1 MNLYEKK
8 YTVEK
13 IRPTT
18 KSPISSNNF
27 YFKRLM
33 VDKNIIQVQFDI
45 DKGDETKHVIKYT
58 PIFNIDLDKKN
69 TYEIIPTTLNE
80 SELYYL
86 IYIDLNLVLDDAIN
100 KSYIT
105 DNDKF
110 SFRKVTNTFN
120 KIDIPSEIGG
130 KYEKIVKEIKDDT
143 TVAPTKVESSSY
155 NIWWIIVLIVIIL
168 MVIGLTVYYKK
179 NITSAVKSIWNNGS
193 KQNYNNLELTKI

>member
-8 YTVEK
+8 YIVEK
-13 IRPTT
+13 IRPGT
-18 KSPISSNNF
+18 KSIISSNNF

-105 DNDKF
+105 DDDKF

-120 KIDIPSEIGG
+120 KIDIPSVGG

-143 TVAPTKVESSSY
+143 TVAPTKNES
-155 NIWWIIVLIVIIL
+155 WWIIVLIVIIL

>member
-8 YTVEK
+8 YIVEK
-13 IRPTT
+13 IRPGT
-18 KSPISSNNF
+18 KSIIYSNNF

-105 DNDKF
+105 DDDKF

-120 KIDIPSEIGG
+120 KIDIPSVGG

-143 TVAPTKVESSSY
+143 TVAPTKNES
-155 NIWWIIVLIVIIL
+155 WWIIVLIVIIL